1 MTNKTEHLIA
11 EYADQEQMQLSY
23 QYDDCIVGVLSD
35 GRIVYSAYKI
45 LKVLQKEMTYE
56 EALDDFYYNFEGSK
70 GDKMPVYIWNIE
82 DYTI

>member
-1 MTNKTEHLIA
+1 MKDKTNLLIK
-11 EYADQEQMQLSY
+11 EYADDEQLQLSH

-35 GRIVYSAYKI
+35 HRIVYSAYKI